1 MIAQDRAPILFCVA
15 RSALMELMIEGALRT
30 LIPIQAFRAAHG
42 LPSAFGV
49 ALFEPKDFSGLGRID
64 LAARSGALQRLH
76 ERVVAQTPSHVP
88 PLNWLDVFE
97 HLARLFE
104 AELRAANDEIGLRE
118 SEIGF
123 AVSSF
128 ADALNAYAYAV
139 VRAHVE
145 GLPLPCFREVYKQWC
160 ADSVRLSQTRH
171 AYAHGQSDWQVQIIY
186 TVYGRVGLAVQTDQ
200 SRHYV
205 ADGQYA
211 CPAEGFMSR
220 LLAAVAAKISGSE
233 AVSSSL

>member
-1 MIAQDRAPILFCVA
+1 
-15 RSALMELMIEGALRT
+15 MELMIEGALRT
-30 LIPIQAFRAAHG
+30 LIPIQDFRAAHS

-64 LAARSGALQRLH
+64 LAARTGALQRLH

-88 PLNWLDVFE
+88 PLDWLDAFE
-97 HLARLFE
+97 RLARLFE
-104 AELRAANDEIGLRE
+104 AELRAANAEIGLRE

-123 AVSSF
+123 AVSGF

-145 GLPLPCFREVYKQWC
+145 GLPLPSFRTVYMEWC
-160 ADSVRLSQTRH
+160 ANSTRLSQVRH
-171 AYAHGQSDWQVQIIY
+171 AYRHGQSVWQVQIIY

-200 SRHYV
+200 ARYYV
-205 ADGQYA
+205 ADSQYT

-220 LLAAVAAKISGSE
+220 LLAAVAAKISASGTE
-233 AVSSSL
+233 SSSL

>member
-1 MIAQDRAPILFCVA
+1 
-15 RSALMELMIEGALRT
+15 MELMIEGALRT
-30 LIPIQAFRAAHG
+30 LTPIQAFRAAHG

-64 LAARSGALQRLH
+64 LAARSGALQQLQ
-76 ERVVAQTPSHVP
+76 ERVLAQTPSNAP
-88 PLNWLDVFE
+88 PLDWLDIFE
-97 HLARLFE
+97 RLARVFE
-104 AELRAANDEIGLRE
+104 AELRAINDAIGLRE

-123 AVSSF
+123 AISGF

-145 GLPLPCFREVYKQWC
+145 RLPLPRFQTVYAEWY
-160 ADSVRLSQTRH
+160 ANSTRLSQVRH
-171 AYAHGQSDWQVQIIY
+171 AYTHGQSVWQVQIIY

-200 SRHYV
+200 ARYYV
-205 ADGQYA
+205 ADSQYT

-220 LLAAVAAKISGSE
+220 LLAAVAAKISASDAE
-233 AVSSSL
+233 AS